1 MTDVVEVV
9 RDKGMDGP
17 QSSTMSSIPVK
28 LMNSTGGTNF
38 SVTHRV
44 AESIECIGVVNDR
57 YSVCVCVLKWIMLW
71 V

>member
-1 MTDVVEVV
+1 
-9 RDKGMDGP
+9 MDGP

-38 SVTHRV
+38 NVTHRV

-57 YSVCVCVLKWIMLW
+57 CVCVCVCVCVEVNYVMGVRL
-71 V
+71 

>member
-1 MTDVVEVV
+1 
-9 RDKGMDGP
+9 MDGP

-38 SVTHRV
+38 NVTHRV

-57 YSVCVCVLKWIMLW
+57 YSVRVCVCMCASV
-71 V
+71 